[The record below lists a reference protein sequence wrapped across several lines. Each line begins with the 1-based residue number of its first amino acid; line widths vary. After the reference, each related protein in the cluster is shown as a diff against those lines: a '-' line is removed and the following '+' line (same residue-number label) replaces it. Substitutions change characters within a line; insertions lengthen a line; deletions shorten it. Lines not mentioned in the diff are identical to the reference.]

1 MSNNTFTASIAAFVE
16 KAKDNADLVVRKV
29 ALEMFTRVVIKTPV
43 DTGRARGSW
52 QVAIGSVPAG
62 QVNHLDKTGAETIA
76 RVAAGTAPAKAGD
89 VIYLVANLPYIN
101 ALEYGH
107 SKQAPNGMVRLTIM
121 EWDRVVSNA
130 AQAVNK

>member
-1 MSNNTFTASIAAFVE
+1 MSNNVFSAQIAAFVE
-16 KAKDNADLVVRKV
+16 KANGNMDIVVRKV
-29 ALEMFTRVVIKTPV
+29 ALEMFSRVVIKTPV

-52 QVAIGSVPAG
+52 QVAIGSVPSG
-62 QVNHLDKTGAETIA
+62 MVNHLDKTGSGTIG
-76 RVAAGTAPAKAGD
+76 RINSGVAPAKAGD

-107 SKQAPNGMVRLTIM
+107 SKQAPNGMVRLTIL

-130 AQAVNK
+130 AASVNK